1 LIKLLA
7 LFDDTDGDGLFHV
20 SNGESSERG
29 ILTEN
34 FNTHRFGGY
43 HSDHTGHTGL
53 HKLGEFFQNLTSSSV
68 NGRKDFFE
76 FDGNMA
82 GMAIQDGGITR
93 LDLTGMVK
101 NDDLSSKVLNF
112 LCGVVLG
119 IRADVTSPDVLDR
132 HGLDVESDVV
142 TGDGFSQR
150 FVMHLDGFDIGLDHD
165 GGKSDAHVGSEDTSF
180 NSSDGDRS
188 DTTDLVDILEG
199 ESEGFVSGS
208 FGGDDSVQSFKKSH
222 SFVPGEVVG
231 SLHHV
236 ITVPSGNGDEGDV
249 GGVISNFL

>member
-1 LIKLLA
+1 MVKLLA
-7 LFDDTDGDGLFHV
+7 LFDDTNSDGLFHV

-29 ILTEN
+29 ILTED
-34 FNTHRFGGY
+34 FNAHRFGGH

-53 HKLGEFFQNLTSSSV
+53 HELGEFFQNLTSSSV

-82 GMAIQDGGITR
+82 GMAIQDGGISR
-93 LDLTGMVK
+93 LDLSGMVK
-101 NDDLSSKVLNF
+101 NDNLGGEVFNF
-112 LCGVVLG
+112 FGGVVLG
-119 IRADVTSPDVLDR
+119 IRADVTSSDVLDR
-132 HGLDVESDVV
+132 HGLDIESDVV
-142 TGDGFSQR
+142 TGDGFSQG
-150 FVMHLDGFDIGLDHD
+150 FVMHLDGFDIGNDID
-165 GGKSDAHVGSEDTSF
+165 GGKSDVHVGLEDTGF
-180 NSSDGDRS
+180 NSSDGDRA

-199 ESEGFVSGS
+199 ESEGLVSGS
-208 FGGDDSVQSFKKSH
+208 FGGDDSVQSIEEGGAL
-222 SFVPGEVVG
+222 VPAEVLG